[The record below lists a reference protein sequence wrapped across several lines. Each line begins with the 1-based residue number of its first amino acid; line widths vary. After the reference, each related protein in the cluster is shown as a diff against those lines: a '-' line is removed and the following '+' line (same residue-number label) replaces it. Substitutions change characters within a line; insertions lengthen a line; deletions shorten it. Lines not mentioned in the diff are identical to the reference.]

1 MVSPRRIRFGA
12 FYSRIM
18 EKKFTVVEIV
28 ENLIGEINPVGETN
42 EDEIRF
48 ENLKLM
54 CDLTNS
60 LISKIDNVS
69 YENKDRQEHSIKRA
83 AEYAERFLTEQIGIQ

>member
-1 MVSPRRIRFGA
+1 
-12 FYSRIM
+12 M
-18 EKKFTVVEIV
+18 ENKFTVVEIV
-28 ENLIGEINPVGETN
+28 ENLIGKINPVGETN

-60 LISKIDNVS
+60 LISKIGNVS
-69 YENKDRQEHSIKRA
+69 YENKDRQEHSIKKSR
-83 AEYAERFLTEQIGIQ
+83 